1 MILPSV
7 SSDFVHTDPVSSDTG
22 FLIVEYEMVPLAC
35 NIMLNDA
42 ARTVAVGMTVE
53 GLLAEL
59 KLQPRFL
66 AVELNRRVVPRADHA
81 TTRLADGDR
90 VEVVTLVGG
99 G

>member
-1 MILPSV
+1 MI
-7 SSDFVHTDPVSSDTG
+7 
-22 FLIVEYEMVPLAC
+22 PLAC
-35 NIMLNDA
+35 KISLNDA
-42 ARTVAVGMTVE
+42 VRTVATGMTVE
-53 GLLAEL
+53 QLLADM

-90 VEVVTLVGG
+90 VEIVTLVGG

>member
-1 MILPSV
+1 MR
-7 SSDFVHTDPVSSDTG
+7 PVDCEIT
-22 FLIVEYEMVPLAC
+22 
-35 NIMLNDA
+35 LNDA
-42 ARTVAVGMTVE
+42 VRTVATGMTVE
-53 GLLAEL
+53 QLLADM

-90 VEVVTLVGG
+90 VEIVTLVGG

>member
-1 MILPSV
+1 MI
-7 SSDFVHTDPVSSDTG
+7 
-22 FLIVEYEMVPLAC
+22 PLAC
-35 NIMLNDA
+35 KISLNDA
-42 ARTVAVGMTVE
+42 VRTVVTGMTVE
-53 GLLAEL
+53 QLLADM

-90 VEVVTLVGG
+90 VEIVTLVGG